1 MHWHTSANVNPH
13 FPKSYEPWELCV
25 AVTDYPNAH
34 GKTSKNV
41 VLFVA
46 GQLMGRG
53 RWFYAV
59 SEIMFHRGHL
69 TAPAAQL
76 HHAVLRPQAPY
87 EIYGYT
93 PHTVFMNNI
102 LLHNGKWMM
111 YYGAGDSVIALATA
125 PTRRAS

>member
-1 MHWHTSANVNPH
+1 
-13 FPKSYEPWELCV
+13 
-25 AVTDYPNAH
+25 
-34 GKTSKNV
+34 
-41 VLFVA
+41 
-46 GQLMGRG
+46 
-53 RWFYAV
+53 
-59 SEIMFHRGHL
+59 MFHRGHL